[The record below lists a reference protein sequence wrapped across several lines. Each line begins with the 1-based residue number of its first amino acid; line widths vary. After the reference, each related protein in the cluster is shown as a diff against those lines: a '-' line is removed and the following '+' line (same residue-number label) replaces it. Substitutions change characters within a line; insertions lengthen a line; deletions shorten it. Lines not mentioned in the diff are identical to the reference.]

1 MQKKVNEL
9 NVGNLRWTCDPSMFS
24 FETTA
29 EIPPLKGIVEQ
40 DRPIRAIRFGLD
52 IASPGYNIYVSGLT
66 GTGKTTVI
74 KLFLDEIA
82 AKMPSP
88 GDWCY
93 VYNFRDAG
101 CPLVLSLPAGQAKFL
116 KAEMHEL
123 VRHLRAEIPKAFES
137 KEYEESV
144 NRLLQENQGVQQIL
158 LAKLSERTRSQGF
171 EIEISK
177 MGISLVPIA
186 EGKPLSPEQFEQ
198 LQPAARTEIEQ
209 RRAGLD
215 ADIQT
220 FLRQV
225 RDINKESR
233 EKVVE
238 LHRKVGLY
246 VVGAR
251 IDGIKEQHAEF
262 PQVIS
267 YLDDVQDY
275 ILSHLEDFT
284 QDAAKQDPSGSAQIR
299 LESDTD
305 PFIKYDVNVVVDNTN
320 LKGAP
325 VVIETNPT
333 YYNLF
338 GRVERRAQFGMLSA
352 DFTLIQAGSY
362 ARANGGFL
370 VVNAHDVLLNPG
382 VWETLKRAIKNN
394 EVRIEDLGEQHGA
407 LSVAGMRPS
416 AIPTKVKVIMIGHQF
431 IYHQLYGLD
440 EDFRKIFKVKADFDS
455 EVARNSK
462 SLNNYAA
469 FISSR
474 CYDEG
479 LLHFDRSAVA
489 QIVEYGAW
497 LVDEQEKV
505 SARFSD
511 IADIIREASYWACNA
526 GRHVVSAADVQKAV
540 DEKCYRSSLIEE
552 RMSELISE
560 GTIFVEVTGEAV
572 GQVNGLAIIDL
583 GDIRFGKPSRITAK
597 TYMGKGG
604 VTDIERESKMSGRI
618 YDKGVLILSGYL
630 GAKYA
635 QERPLSL
642 AASLCFEQSYE
653 GIDGDSAS
661 STELYALLSSLS
673 SIPIKQGIA
682 VTGSVD
688 QNGRIQPIGGV
699 NQKIEG
705 FFDICRIRGLT
716 GDQGVM
722 IPAQNVKNLML
733 RRDLVDAVAAGQFRI
748 YAVSTIDE
756 GIEILTGIPAGARI
770 GGVFEEKTVN
780 YCVDQRLK
788 EFSESMRKYASEE
801 PLRASQS
808 VL

>member
-1 MQKKVNEL
+1 MQRKVNEL
-9 NVGNLRWTCDPSMFS
+9 NPGNLRWTCDPSVFA

-52 IASPGYNIYVSGLT
+52 ITSPGYNIYVSGLT

-74 KLFLDEIA
+74 KMFLEEIA

-88 GDWCY
+88 GDFCY
-93 VYNFRDAG
+93 VCNFQDAG
-101 CPLVLSLPAGQAKFL
+101 CPLALSLPAGQAKVL
-116 KAEMHEL
+116 KAEMNEL
-123 VRHLRAEIPKAFES
+123 VRHLRAEMPKAFES

-144 NRLLQENQGVQQIL
+144 SRLLQENQGVQQIL
-158 LAKLSERTRSQGF
+158 LVQLSEKTRSQGF
-171 EIEISK
+171 EIEITK
-177 MGISLVPIA
+177 VGISLIPIL
-186 EGKPLSPEQFEQ
+186 EGKPLSSEQFEQ
-198 LQPAARTEIEQ
+198 LEPAARNEIEQ

-215 ADIQT
+215 GDIQT

-225 RDINKESR
+225 RDLNKGSR
-233 EKVVE
+233 EKIVE
-238 LHRKVGLY
+238 LHRKVGMY

-251 IDGIKEQHAEF
+251 IDGIKEPHAEF

-267 YLDDVQDY
+267 YLEDVKNY

-284 QDAAKQDPSGSAQIR
+284 QDAAKQDPSGSTPIR
-299 LESDTD
+299 LESDAD
-305 PFIKYDVNVVVDNTN
+305 PFVKYDVNVVVDNAN

-333 YYNLF
+333 YCNLF

-352 DFTLIQAGSY
+352 DFTLIRAGSF
-362 ARANGGFL
+362 AKANGGFL

-382 VWETLKRAIKNN
+382 VWETLKRTIKNR
-394 EVRIEDLGEQHGA
+394 EVRIEDLGEQHSA
-407 LSVAGMRPS
+407 LSVAGMRPG
-416 AIPTKVKVIMIGHQF
+416 AIPTQVKVIMIGHQF
-431 IYHQLYGLD
+431 IYQQLYSLD

-455 EVARNSK
+455 EVARNSQ

-469 FISSR
+469 FVSSR

-479 LLHFDRSAVA
+479 LLHFDCSAVA

-497 LVDEQEKV
+497 LVDNQEKV

-511 IADIIREASYWACNA
+511 IADIVREASYWARRV
-526 GRHVVSAADVQKAV
+526 GRDVVSAADVQKAV

-552 RMSELISE
+552 RMRELISD
-560 GTIFVEVTGEAV
+560 GTIFVEIAGEAV

-597 TYMGKGG
+597 TYVGKGG
-604 VTDIERESKMSGRI
+604 VTDIDRESKMSGRI

-630 GAKYA
+630 GARFA

-642 AASLCFEQSYE
+642 AASLCFEQSYD

-673 SIPIKQGIA
+673 SIPLKQGIA

-733 RRDLVDAVAAGQFRI
+733 RRDLVEAVAAGQFRI
-748 YAVSTIDE
+748 YAVNTIDE
-756 GIEILTGIPAGARI
+756 GIEILTGIPAGARV
-770 GGVFEEKTVN
+770 GDAFEEGTV
-780 YCVDQRLK
+780 YYRVDQRLK

-801 PLRASQS
+801 PLRAG
-808 VL
+808 